1 MTWNDLDLEQVQL
14 LPCPLFRFRCRD
26 FGANDLRDS
35 DSYCDCGGCHG
46 GCYCKEKVIEKEEMC
61 VASHRQKL
69 GETMPHSFFFSCFS
83 PFFLASLWAAANR
96 KDDAEMLGRR

>member
-14 LPCPLFRFRCRD
+14 LPYPLFRFRCRD

-46 GCYCKEKVIEKEEMC
+46 GCYCKEKLIGKNLKYVLTGSTRFEGT
-61 VASHRQKL
+61 S
-69 GETMPHSFFFSCFS
+69 
-83 PFFLASLWAAANR
+83 
-96 KDDAEMLGRR
+96 